1 MDTTDADED
10 MDPRA
15 RNGIAT
21 RFKPGQSGNPAG
33 PKPGYKQPSQIQYYA
48 LAKCREAIDVVARVM
63 REPKD
68 GDNVRLRACEMI
80 LDRGLGKPN
89 QAVALDVALKKPLE
103 NMSLE
108 ELTQFRERYAA
119 LVTASP
125 KLIEHVIEAE
135 QATLDPDHD
144 DTEQVEAG
152 STLTNEAADDGEVA

>member
-1 MDTTDADED
+1 MDDED

-21 RFKPGQSGNPAG
+21 RFKPGQSGNPSG

-48 LAKCREAIDVVARVM
+48 LARCREAIDVVARVM

-80 LDRGLGKPN
+80 LDRGLGRPN

-103 NMSLE
+103 NMSLD
-108 ELTQFRERYAA
+108 ELQEFRERYAA

-135 QATLDPDHD
+135 QAN
-144 DTEQVEAG
+144 DTEQPSPAEELSA
-152 STLTNEAADDGEVA
+152 TPDNCTDDGEVT